1 MKNLSR
7 GRREPCGKV
16 AQESSSQRRWR
27 PLAPAWSRAALSQR
41 RRSTGNQDSTSSCA
55 SGSPGTSIS
64 SAADSMAQE
73 EEEEV
78 MTCLPPTLIAGNCN
92 GADLDSPN
100 SAVTQALSEVWLH
113 VHDTNPLAGRL
124 NELILR
130 RANFGAFHSGV
141 EVLGVEWSF
150 QGFHGAWDD
159 PTISGV
165 VWNEPRLHPSFPY
178 RESVAMGQTPLSREA
193 ISKML
198 DRLRREWSASSYH
211 LVPKGISQRRLP
223 MTWRLRNLCQ
233 PGSVAHPTCA
243 ACHVWVRWQAVAGI
257 FPNGGHVDTPGMM
270 MSFTPRLWQL
280 PSQCERSDD
289 RLKPVFSG
297 RLHPT
302 CPTRACAIFSE
313 Q

>member
-1 MKNLSR
+1 MFASDFDCWQLQWCRSR
-7 GRREPCGKV
+7 QPK
-16 AQESSSQRRWR
+16 QRRD
-27 PLAPAWSRAALSQR
+27 PS
-41 RRSTGNQDSTSSCA
+41 
-55 SGSPGTSIS
+55 
-64 SAADSMAQE
+64 
-73 EEEEV
+73 
-78 MTCLPPTLIAGNCN
+78 
-92 GADLDSPN
+92 
-100 SAVTQALSEVWLH
+100 LSEVWLH

-223 MTWRLRNLCQ
+223 MTWRCRLPCVGALASCGWDFSQWWSRRHTRHDDVVHAKV
-233 PGSVAHPTCA
+233 VAA
-243 ACHVWVRWQAVAGI
+243 AFAVRKV
-257 FPNGGHVDTPGMM
+257 
-270 MSFTPRLWQL
+270 
-280 PSQCERSDD
+280 
-289 RLKPVFSG
+289 
-297 RLHPT
+297 
-302 CPTRACAIFSE
+302 
-313 Q
+313 